1 MNFELYAEIRELL
14 EQYNPIVDGKKWSD
28 TLTIKKI
35 NLKVTI
41 FLEQDFISIS
51 TLKDGCD
58 VGHFNC
64 YDLHRKKK
72 RSNSQMLLDFKDF
85 LAKAIKIG
93 KLEVNKVKNFSV
105 QRVKGLSRLEELQKG
120 GYKIIVNNDISF
132 RFSHV
137 KIHEDNI
144 ALGLQ
149 SRIVK
154 VFHGDVA
161 KEVLA
166 ECAKFED
173 LKLMERY

>member
-1 MNFELYAEIRELL
+1 MDFELYAKIKELL
-14 EQYNPIVDGKKWSD
+14 EQYNPIVDGEKWSD

-58 VGHFNC
+58 IGIISFNTVII
-64 YDLHRKKK
+64 RK
-72 RSNSQMLLDFKDF
+72 SNSQKLSDFKKF

-93 KLEVNKVKNFSV
+93 KLEISEVKSFSV
-105 QRVKGLSRLEELQKG
+105 QRVKG
-120 GYKIIVNNDISF
+120 GYKILVNNDISF

-137 KIHEDNI
+137 NIYENSI
-144 ALGLQ
+144 ALGLLGD
-149 SRIVK
+149 IVK
-154 VFHGDVA
+154 VFHGDRA

-166 ECAKFED
+166 KCADFED
-173 LKLMERY
+173 LELMERY